1 MAIEGAAGG
10 SLIME
15 AGSGRAPRADGIRPS
30 SAGILFLLLTA
41 IASIPVVTH
50 PLPPLSDYINH
61 LARMHIIDAIGSDA
75 DLSRYYTIEW
85 QLIPN
90 LMMDLIVPVLH
101 RFMSVYLAGEIFTI
115 IAFVLII
122 SGTLALNRVLTAR
135 WSILPLV
142 ALPLLYNGV
151 LLVGVMNYVFGVGL
165 ALWALAAWIA
175 LRERPWPWRYAV
187 STLFALALFFCHLFA
202 AGVYGLGVL
211 AFELHR
217 LWVRRAERKLALLLD
232 FAASGAPF
240 MLLAL
245 LLLAGPTWHVDGVFA
260 YWELA
265 GKFDG
270 LMLAVNVYYP
280 AVTFSLLAVAGLAG
294 IYAWRRGILGFHP
307 VGLVILAT
315 GTIVYLAMP
324 RALFGAFLADQRL
337 PMALAFMLIACFDFK
352 PRKRIAHA
360 GLFAVVITLLAVRT
374 TEVQLVWN
382 HLQKFTDQFV
392 QSVKEIRRGSRVL
405 VVYGNRSSGRE
416 ISDFELV
423 HAASIATIER
433 SAMVSTLFTVRGKQ
447 ILHARGE
454 FEKYVETED
463 HWPPSLPYI
472 LQVAHG
478 DKANASYFWKD
489 WPQHYDYVY
498 LLFTTPDMRNP
509 DRVHLGLVYGGD
521 AFQLYRVLPT
531 IARGR

>member
-1 MAIEGAAGG
+1 
-10 SLIME
+10 ME
-15 AGSGRAPRADGIRPS
+15 AGSGRAPRADDIRPS
-30 SAGILFLLLTA
+30 SAGVLLLLLVLTA
-41 IASIPVVTH
+41 VASIPVVTH
-50 PLPPLSDYINH
+50 PLPPLSDYANH

-75 DLSRYYTIEW
+75 DLSHYYTIEW

-101 RFMSVYLAGEIFTI
+101 RFMSVYLAGQIFTI
-115 IAFVLII
+115 LAFVLII
-122 SGTLALNRVLTAR
+122 SGTLVLNRVLTAR
-135 WSILPLV
+135 WSILPLI

-165 ALWALAAWIA
+165 ALWALAAWVA
-175 LRERPWPWRYAV
+175 LRERYWPWRLAV
-187 STLFALALFFCHLFA
+187 SALFALALFFCHLFA
-202 AGVYGLGVL
+202 AGVYGLGVF

-217 LWVRRAERKLALLLD
+217 LWVHRTEPKLPRLLD
-232 FAASGAPF
+232 FTASGAPF

-245 LLLAGPTWHVDGVFA
+245 LLIAGPTWHVDGTFA
-260 YWELA
+260 YWELS
-265 GKFDG
+265 GKLDG

-280 AVTFSLLAVAGLAG
+280 AIAFSLLAAAGFAG
-294 IYAWRRGILGFHP
+294 VYAQRRGILGFHP
-307 VGLVILAT
+307 VGLVILAA
-315 GTIVYLAMP
+315 GTIVYLVMP
-324 RALFGAFLADQRL
+324 RALFGAYLADQRL
-337 PMALAFMLIACFDFK
+337 PIALAFMLIACFDFK
-352 PRKRIAHA
+352 PRKKIAHA
-360 GLFAVVITLLAVRT
+360 GLLVVVIVLLAVRIS
-374 TEVQLVWN
+374 EVQFVWN
-382 HLQKFTDQFV
+382 HLQKFTDEFV
-392 QSVKEIRRGSRVL
+392 QSVQEIWRGSRVL

-447 ILHARGE
+447 ILHARRE

-498 LLFTTPDMRNP
+498 LLFTTPEIRNP
-509 DRVHLGLVYGGD
+509 DRVHLGLLYGGD

-531 IARGR
+531 VAIDR